1 MRLLHSSHQSSK
13 FTIPTAFPFIY
24 HGRYLGPRKK
34 TDLFTGYGF
43 DKSRLSVL
51 YSTFFF
57 KLFANSLHLNVFQ
70 YLPTYFLGLLRFS
83 SCPITW
89 FLKGKCCKFSSLN
102 STFHVF
108 AKKLAL
114 VFKILFWLVSLVLSA
129 ESCKANF
136 HLHRNIDSI

>member
-1 MRLLHSSHQSSK
+1 MWLLHSSHQSSK

-24 HGRYLGPRKK
+24 HGSYLGPRKK

-89 FLKGKCCKFSSLN
+89 FVKRKMLQVFFSQFYLPCVCK
-102 STFHVF
+102 T
-108 AKKLAL
+108 LAL
-114 VFKILFWLVSLVLSA
+114 VFKILFWLVSLVLLA

-136 HLHRNIDSI
+136 HLHRNINSI